1 MADREQTEPMTS
13 DTPADDHVFHLPK
26 DTTPTWEMELLLSG
40 ALVFSMLQVPGLLD
54 DILYALRP
62 RLTGGLNYGVFMLYF
77 YLKVTTYALICTF
90 VLHLASRAIWVAA
103 LGLRSV
109 YPEGVLWDKLPRG
122 PIYREY
128 TKRTTLTLDQM
139 IDRADNR
146 ASLVF
151 AFGLLLVLMSLA
163 IMVFTMI
170 LIGVASLVGH
180 FLLKDSNNSWITMG
194 LVLLFV
200 VPMILATWVD
210 RRFGARIPPQHWFAE
225 LLRRIFGIGS
235 VMVWGR
241 LTNPILLT
249 AFSRIGLMRGNL
261 LMVGALYLL
270 MAVILLETLVR
281 SGAINL
287 PGEQYLPKEA
297 AGRELDSVYYAD
309 ARDLRDAQQG
319 HPYIPSEIV
328 RRPYL
333 RLFVPY
339 VPKRLDAALERDCP
353 EAIRSVQLSSD
364 DEQIEAERTRTN
376 ELLNCAA
383 DKLYPLELDGQP
395 VADLRYDIARD
406 PVTGMRGFVAM
417 IDVRELPRGRH
428 ELAVI
433 RPQRPD
439 DDEPV
444 QPALIPFWR

>member
-1 MADREQTEPMTS
+1 MADREQTEPSTS
-13 DTPADDHVFHLPK
+13 DAPADDHVFHLPK

-62 RLTGGLNYGVFMLYF
+62 RLTGGLNHGVFMLYF

-90 VLHLASRAIWVAA
+90 VLHLASRAVWVAA

-109 YPEGVLWDKLPRG
+109 YPEGVLWDKVRRG

-128 TKRTTLTLDQM
+128 MKRTTLTLDQM

-163 IMVFTMI
+163 IMVFTMVI
-170 LIGVASLVGH
+170 VVVGGVIGHYLLQDSESSWFTTALLLVFALPLLLASL
-180 FLLKDSNNSWITMG
+180 I
-194 LVLLFV
+194 
-200 VPMILATWVD
+200 D
-210 RRFGARIPPQHWFAE
+210 RRFGERIPQQHWFAE
-225 LLRRIFGIGS
+225 LLRRIFAYGNL
-235 VMVWGR
+235 MMWGR
-241 LTNPILLT
+241 LINPILLT
-249 AFSRIGLMRGNL
+249 VFSRIGMMRGNV
-261 LMVGALYLL
+261 LMLGAIYLL
-270 MAVILLETLVR
+270 MAVIAAEILVT
-281 SGAINL
+281 SGATKL
-287 PGEQYLPKEA
+287 PGERYLPGEA
-297 AGRELDSVYYAD
+297 SGRELDSVYYAD
-309 ARDLRDAQQG
+309 ARDLREAQQG
-319 HPYIPSEIV
+319 HPYIPGEII
-328 RRPYL
+328 RGPYL

-339 VPKRLDAALERDCP
+339 VPRRLDAAVERDCP
-353 EAIRSVQLSSD
+353 EATQWVEAAGD
-364 DEQIEAERTRTN
+364 DEQLAAERARTD

-383 DKLYPLELDGQP
+383 QKLYPILLDGQP
-395 VADLRYDIARD
+395 VANLRYDIARD
-406 PVTGMRGFVAM
+406 PLTGMRGFVAM

>member
-1 MADREQTEPMTS
+1 MAADQPASTS
-13 DTPADDHVFHLPK
+13 EDQENDKVFQLPR
-26 DTTPTWEMELLLSG
+26 DTTPTWEVELLLSG

-54 DILYALRP
+54 DVLYALRP
-62 RLTGGLNYGVFMLYF
+62 RLNGGLNYGVFMLYF
-77 YLKVTTYALICTF
+77 YLKVTSYALICTF
-90 VLHLASRAIWVAA
+90 VLHLASRAVWVAA

-128 TKRTTLTLDQM
+128 SRRTTLTLDQM

-170 LIGVASLVGH
+170 LIGAGSVVGH
-180 FLLKDSNNSWITMG
+180 FLLKDSENSWITMG
-194 LVLLFV
+194 LLLFFV
-200 VPMILATWVD
+200 VPLILATWID
-210 RRFGARIPPQHWFAE
+210 RRFGARIPQQHWLAGA
-225 LLRRIFGIGS
+225 LRRIFAMGS
-235 VMVWGR
+235 LMVWGR

-249 AFSRIGLMRGNL
+249 VFSRLGLMRGNL
-261 LMVGALYLL
+261 IMVGALYLL
-270 MAVILLETLVR
+270 MAVILVEILVR

-287 PGEQYLPKEA
+287 PGESYLPA
-297 AGRELDSVYYAD
+297 GASGRELNSVHYAD
-309 ARDLRDAQQG
+309 ARDLRQAQQG
-319 HPYIPSEIV
+319 HPYIPNEII
-328 RRPYL
+328 RGPYL

-353 EAIRSVQLSSD
+353 EAARRVQHSTE
-364 DEQIEAERTRTN
+364 DEQRAAERTRTT
-376 ELLNCAA
+376 ELLRCAA

-395 VADLRYDIARD
+395 LIDLRYDIARD
-406 PVTGMRGFVAM
+406 PLTGMRGFVAM

-428 ELAVI
+428 ELRVI
-433 RPQRPD
+433 RPQPPD
-439 DDEPV
+439 EEDPV